1 MELFLW
7 EDTLRAY
14 GKINVGLWITG
25 KRADGYHEI
34 KTLFLPIGLYDE
46 IEVTK
51 ADAFSIEGP
60 NYGEKDLMAA
70 AHRYLEGR
78 FGPLPVKIRI
88 EKNIPAGAGLAG
100 GTADGALVLKAVR
113 DIYSLPVTD
122 EELIHDAAHLGAD
135 FPYCLYGKAAVGEGI
150 GDVLHPVCVPS
161 YPALL
166 LNPGFAVSTK
176 EAYGM
181 VRLGDSKGSLE
192 DTVDL
197 LQKGRLEGL
206 RDTVAN
212 DLYDGVRLMHS
223 EIDEMITDLY
233 ESGAAFS
240 HMSGSGPTV
249 YGLFKKIEERD
260 AAYAILRKKY
270 RIAIKTETAG
280 EEHGTTGNSHQG

>member
-1 MELFLW
+1 M
-7 EDTLRAY
+7 RAY
-14 GKINVGLWITG
+14 GKINVGLWIKG

-46 IEVTK
+46 IKVNK
-51 ADAFSIEGP
+51 APAFSMEGP
-60 NYGEKDLMAA
+60 NYGEKDLMAK
-70 AHRYLEGR
+70 AHRFLEAR
-78 FGPLPVKIRI
+78 FGSLPVKIQI
-88 EKNIPAGAGLAG
+88 KKNIPAGAGLAG

-122 EELIHDAAHLGAD
+122 EELISDSARLGAD

-161 YPALL
+161 FPALL

-176 EAYGM
+176 EAYAM
-181 VRLGDSKGSLE
+181 ARLGDSRGSIK

-197 LQKGRLEGL
+197 LQRGRLEGL
-206 RDTVAN
+206 KETVAN
-212 DLYDGVRLMHS
+212 DLYDGVRLMHP
-223 EIDEMITDLY
+223 EIDEMIADLY
-233 ESGAAFS
+233 GAGAAFS

-249 YGLFKKIEERD
+249 YGLFKKMEERD

-270 RIAIKTETAG
+270 KIAIRTETAG
-280 EEHGTTGNSHQG
+280 EEHGTTGNSHQR

>member
-1 MELFLW
+1 M
-7 EDTLRAY
+7 RAY
-14 GKINVGLWITG
+14 GKINVGLWIKG

-46 IEVTK
+46 IEVIK
-51 ADAFSIEGP
+51 APAFSMEGP

-113 DIYSLPVTD
+113 DIYRLPVTD
-122 EELIHDAAHLGAD
+122 EELIHGSAVLGAD

-150 GDVLHPVCVPS
+150 GDVLHPVCTPS

-176 EAYGM
+176 EAYAM
-181 VRLGDSKGSLE
+181 ARPGDTKGSLKE
-192 DTVDL
+192 TVDL

-206 RDTVAN
+206 KETVAN
-212 DLYDGVRLMHS
+212 DLYSGVRLMHS
-223 EIDEMITDLY
+223 EIDEMIADLY
-233 ESGAAFS
+233 EAGAAFA

-270 RIAIKTETAG
+270 KIAIKTETAG

>member
-1 MELFLW
+1 M
-7 EDTLRAY
+7 RAY

-46 IEVTK
+46 IEVKK
-51 ADAFSIEGP
+51 APAFSMEGP
-60 NYGEKDLMAA
+60 NYGEKDLMAK
-70 AHRYLEGR
+70 AHRFLEAR
-78 FGPLPVKIRI
+78 FGSLPVKIQI
-88 EKNIPAGAGLAG
+88 KKNIPAGAGLAG

-122 EELIHDAAHLGAD
+122 EELISDSARLGAD

-161 YPALL
+161 FPALL

-176 EAYGM
+176 EAYAM
-181 VRLGDSKGSLE
+181 ARLGDSRGSIK

-197 LQKGRLEGL
+197 LQRGRLEGL
-206 RDTVAN
+206 KETVAN
-212 DLYDGVRLMHS
+212 DLYDGVCLMHP
-223 EIDEMITDLY
+223 EIDEMIADLY
-233 ESGAAFS
+233 GAGAAFS

-249 YGLFKKIEERD
+249 YGLFKKMEERD

-270 RIAIKTETAG
+270 KIAIRTETAG
-280 EEHGTTGNSHQG
+280 EEHGTTGNSHQR

>member
-1 MELFLW
+1 M
-7 EDTLRAY
+7 RAY

-46 IEVTK
+46 IEIER
-51 ADAFSIEGP
+51 AAAFSMEGP

-70 AHRYLEGR
+70 AHRYLESR

-88 EKNIPAGAGLAG
+88 RKNIPAGAGLAG

-176 EAYGM
+176 EAYAM
-181 VRLGDSKGSLE
+181 VTLGKSKGSLE

-206 RDTVAN
+206 KETVAN

>member
-1 MELFLW
+1 M
-7 EDTLRAY
+7 RAY

-46 IEVTK
+46 IEVKK
-51 ADAFSIEGP
+51 APAFSMEGP
-60 NYGEKDLMAA
+60 NYGEKDLMAK
-70 AHRYLEGR
+70 AHRFLEAR
-78 FGPLPVKIRI
+78 FGSLPVKIQI
-88 EKNIPAGAGLAG
+88 KKNIPAGAGLAG

-122 EELIHDAAHLGAD
+122 EELISDSARLGAD

-161 YPALL
+161 FPALL

-176 EAYGM
+176 EAYAM
-181 VRLGDSKGSLE
+181 ARLGDSKGSIK

-197 LQKGRLEGL
+197 LQRGRLEGL

-212 DLYDGVRLMHS
+212 DLYAAVSLMHP
-223 EIDEMITDLY
+223 EIDEMIADLY
-233 ESGAAFS
+233 GAGAAFS

-249 YGLFKKIEERD
+249 YGLFKKMEERD

-270 RIAIKTETAG
+270 KIAIRTETAG
-280 EEHGTTGNSHQG
+280 EEHGTTGNSHQR

>member
-1 MELFLW
+1 M
-7 EDTLRAY
+7 RAY
-14 GKINVGLWITG
+14 GKINVGLWIKG

-46 IEVTK
+46 IEIER
-51 ADAFSIEGP
+51 ADAFSMEGP

-70 AHRYLEGR
+70 AHRYLESR

-88 EKNIPAGAGLAG
+88 RKNIPAGAGLAG

-113 DIYSLPVTD
+113 DIYSLPMTD
-122 EELIHDAAHLGAD
+122 EELISDSARLGAD

-161 YPALL
+161 YPVLL

-176 EAYGM
+176 EAYGKACF
-181 VRLGDSKGSLE
+181 GDSKGSLE
-192 DTVDL
+192 NTVDL
-197 LQKGRLEGL
+197 LQKGRLERL

-223 EIDEMITDLY
+223 EIDEMIADLY

-249 YGLFKKIEERD
+249 YGLFKKNEERD

>member
-1 MELFLW
+1 M
-7 EDTLRAY
+7 RAY

-46 IEVTK
+46 IEIER
-51 ADAFSIEGP
+51 AAAFSMEGP
-60 NYGEKDLMAA
+60 NYGEKDLMVA

-113 DIYSLPVTD
+113 DIYSLPMTD
-122 EELIHDAAHLGAD
+122 EELIHDSAILGAD

-150 GDVLHPVCVPS
+150 GDVLHPVCIPS

-176 EAYGM
+176 EAYAM
-181 VRLGDSKGSLE
+181 ATLGKSKGSLE
-192 DTVDL
+192 DTVYL
-197 LQKGRLEGL
+197 LQKGRLERL
-206 RDTVAN
+206 KETVAN

-233 ESGAAFS
+233 EAGAAFS

>member
-1 MELFLW
+1 M
-7 EDTLRAY
+7 RAY
-14 GKINVGLWITG
+14 GKINVGLWIKG

-51 ADAFSIEGP
+51 APAFSMEGP
-60 NYGEKDLMAA
+60 NYGEKDLMVA
-70 AHRYLEGR
+70 AHRYLESR
-78 FGPLPVKIRI
+78 FGPLPVKLRI

-113 DIYSLPVTD
+113 DIYSLPMTD
-122 EELIHDAAHLGAD
+122 EELIHDSAILGAD

-161 YPALL
+161 YPVLL

-176 EAYGM
+176 EAYGIA
-181 VRLGDSKGSLE
+181 RLGDSKGSLE

-206 RDTVAN
+206 KETVAN

-223 EIDEMITDLY
+223 EIDEMIADLY
-233 ESGAAFS
+233 EAGAAFS

>member
-1 MELFLW
+1 M
-7 EDTLRAY
+7 RAY

-46 IEVTK
+46 IEIER
-51 ADAFSIEGP
+51 AAAFSMEGP

-88 EKNIPAGAGLAG
+88 RKNIPAGAGLAG

-113 DIYSLPVTD
+113 DIYSLPMTD
-122 EELIHDAAHLGAD
+122 EELISDSARLGAD

-181 VRLGDSKGSLE
+181 ARLGDSKSSLQ

-223 EIDEMITDLY
+223 EIDEMIADLY
-233 ESGAAFS
+233 EAGAAFS

>member
-1 MELFLW
+1 M
-7 EDTLRAY
+7 RAY
-14 GKINVGLWITG
+14 GKINVGLWIKG

-51 ADAFSIEGP
+51 APAFSMEGP

-122 EELIHDAAHLGAD
+122 EELIHDSAILGAD
-135 FPYCLYGKAAVGEGI
+135 FPYCLHGKAAVGEGI

-176 EAYGM
+176 EAYGKA
-181 VRLGDSKGSLE
+181 RLGDSKGSLKE
-192 DTVDL
+192 TVDL

-223 EIDEMITDLY
+223 EIDEMIADLY

-270 RIAIKTETAG
+270 AVVIKTKILG
-280 EEHGTTGNSHQG
+280 EDHGEIRDCHKG

>member
-1 MELFLW
+1 M
-7 EDTLRAY
+7 RAY

-46 IEVTK
+46 IEVKK
-51 ADAFSIEGP
+51 APTFSMEGP
-60 NYGEKDLMAA
+60 NYGEKDLMAK
-70 AHRYLEGR
+70 AHRFLEAR

-88 EKNIPAGAGLAG
+88 RKNIPAGAGLAG

-122 EELIHDAAHLGAD
+122 EELISDSARLGAD

-161 YPALL
+161 FPVLL

-176 EAYGM
+176 EAYAM
-181 VRLGDSKGSLE
+181 ARLGDSKGSIK

-197 LQKGRLEGL
+197 LQRGRLEGL
-206 RDTVAN
+206 KEAVAN
-212 DLYDGVRLMHS
+212 DLYAAVSLIHP
-223 EIDEMITDLY
+223 EIDEMIADLY
-233 ESGAAFS
+233 GAGAAFS

-249 YGLFKKIEERD
+249 YGLFKKMEERD

-270 RIAIKTETAG
+270 KIAIRTETAG
-280 EEHGTTGNSHQG
+280 EEHGTTGNSHQR